1 MLSKKLRRT
10 FILGLIMSCWL
21 TAAFSQTPPE
31 EKVIPDSIKKA
42 VRETNFNEIRIKSFP
57 IAMQSWTYRRY
68 TFFEALDRTK
78 ALGLSYIQAY
88 PGQRISKELPASV
101 VFDHQLDDEHIEM
114 IKEKLRAVGIKVIA
128 YGVVD
133 TGRTENQMRRVF
145 DFARKMGIRTIVT
158 EPQDK
163 DYPLL
168 EKLVKE
174 YDIRIAIHNHPE
186 PATYAYPLTTLKHLN
201 NLDSRIGVCADTG
214 HWMRCGLDPVECLRL
229 LEGRIIDVHIKDRSD
244 FGTKRAEDV
253 AFGSGKGRIKDILAE
268 LTRQD
273 YDGYLTIEYE
283 NEKNVLDPEP
293 DLKKGLA
300 YIKSVTYYDGYEQLL
315 KRENGWYE
323 KHGWNHY
330 GPGYFELDNKTG
342 ILKSQGG
349 MGLFWYSRKKFKDF
363 ILEVDYK
370 CSDPETNSGLFL
382 RVPDVPTSD
391 DYIYHSFEIQIYDT
405 GQGIHQTGAVYDAQ
419 APSAAAFRPAGEWNH
434 MKISFIGEQIKVEL
448 NGQEVI
454 NWRAEPRGK
463 VKDFAREG
471 YIGLQNHDSRS
482 PVYFKNIYIKEIK

>member
-1 MLSKKLRRT
+1 KKIFVFCL
-10 FILGLIMSCWL
+10 ILGLSL
-21 TAAFSQTPPE
+21 PAGFSQTPPE

-42 VRETNFNEIRIKSFP
+42 VKETNYNEIRIKSFP
-57 IAMQSWTYRRY
+57 IAMQGWTYRRY

-88 PGQRISKELPASV
+88 PGQRISKELPASL
-101 VFDHQLDDEHIEM
+101 VFNHQLTDEQIVM
-114 IKEKLRAVGIKVIA
+114 IKGKLKEVGLQIVA

-133 TGRTENQMRRVF
+133 TGRTESQMRQVF

-158 EPQDK
+158 EPQDE
-163 DYPLL
+163 DYVVL

-174 YDIRIAIHNHPE
+174 YNIQIAIHNHPE
-186 PATYAYPLTTLKHLN
+186 PAKYAYPLTVLKRLN

-229 LEGRIIDVHIKDRSD
+229 LEDRVIDVHIKDRSD
-244 FGTKRAEDV
+244 FGTKGAEDV
-253 AFGSGKGRIKDILAE
+253 AFGSGKAGIKDILAE

-283 NEKNVLDPEP
+283 NEKNVLNPEP

-300 YIKSVTYYDGYEQLL
+300 FIKSVTYYDGYEQLL

-330 GPGYFELDNKTG
+330 GPGFFELDNKTG

-349 MGLFWYSRKKFKDF
+349 MGLLWYSRKKFKDF

-370 CSDPETNSGLFL
+370 CSDRETNSGIFL
-382 RVPDVPTSD
+382 RVPDMPTSD
-391 DYIYHSFEIQIYDT
+391 DYIYHSFEIQIYDA

-419 APSAAAFRPAGEWNH
+419 APSA
-434 MKISFIGEQIKVEL
+434 
-448 NGQEVI
+448 
-454 NWRAEPRGK
+454 
-463 VKDFAREG
+463 
-471 YIGLQNHDSRS
+471 
-482 PVYFKNIYIKEIK
+482 

>member
-1 MLSKKLRRT
+1 MLLKKSKKIFVFCL
-10 FILGLIMSCWL
+10 ILGLSL
-21 TAAFSQTPPE
+21 PAGFSQTPPE

-42 VRETNFNEIRIKSFP
+42 VKETNYNEIRIKPFP

-78 ALGLSYIQAY
+78 ALGLSHIQAY
-88 PGQRISKELPASV
+88 PGQRVSKELPASV
-101 VFDHQLDDEHIEM
+101 VFDHQLGDEQIEM
-114 IKEKLRAVGIKVIA
+114 IKEKLRAVEVKVVA

-133 TGRTENQMRRVF
+133 IGQTENQMRRVF

-158 EPQDK
+158 EPQAE

-174 YDIRIAIHNHPE
+174 YDIQIAIHNHPE
-186 PATYAYPLTTLKHLN
+186 PARYAYPLTVLKHLK

-214 HWMRCGLDPVECLRL
+214 HWLRCGLDPVECLRL
-229 LEGRIIDVHIKDRSD
+229 LEGRIIDVHLKDRSD
-244 FGTKRAEDV
+244 FGTKGAEDV

-300 YIKSVTYYDGYEQLL
+300 YIKGVTYYDGYEQLL

-391 DYIYHSFEIQIYDT
+391 DYIYHSFEIQIYDA

>member
-1 MLSKKLRRT
+1 MLSKEFRRT
-10 FILGLIMSCWL
+10 FILSLIMSFGL
-21 TAAFSQTPPE
+21 TVAFAQAPPE

-42 VRETNFNEIRIKSFP
+42 VRETNYNEIRIKPFP

-101 VFDHQLDDEHIEM
+101 VFDQQLGDEHIEM
-114 IKEKLRAVGIKVIA
+114 IKEKLRAVGVKVVS

-133 TGRTENQMRRVF
+133 TGRTENQMRQVF

-158 EPQDK
+158 EPQDE

-174 YDIRIAIHNHPE
+174 YDIQIAIHNHPE
-186 PATYAYPLTTLKHLN
+186 PAKYAYPLTALKHLKN
-201 NLDSRIGVCADTG
+201 VDSRIGVCADTG

-229 LEGRIIDVHIKDRSD
+229 LEGKIIDVHIKDRSS
-244 FGTKRAEDV
+244 FGTKGAEDV

-283 NEKNVLDPEP
+283 NEKNVLKPEP

-315 KRENGWYE
+315 KKENGWYE

-370 CSDPETNSGLFL
+370 CSDSETNSGIFL

-391 DYIYHSFEIQIYDT
+391 DYIYHSFEIQIYDA

-419 APSAAAFRPAGEWNH
+419 APSAAAFKPAGHWNH

-448 NGQEVI
+448 NDQEVI
-454 NWRAEPRGK
+454 DWRAEARGK

-482 PVYFKNIYIKEIK
+482 PVYFKNIYIKEVK

>member
-1 MLSKKLRRT
+1 
-10 FILGLIMSCWL
+10 
-21 TAAFSQTPPE
+21 
-31 EKVIPDSIKKA
+31 
-42 VRETNFNEIRIKSFP
+42 
-57 IAMQSWTYRRY
+57 
-68 TFFEALDRTK
+68 
-78 ALGLSYIQAY
+78 
-88 PGQRISKELPASV
+88 
-101 VFDHQLDDEHIEM
+101 
-114 IKEKLRAVGIKVIA
+114 
-128 YGVVD
+128 
-133 TGRTENQMRRVF
+133 
-145 DFARKMGIRTIVT
+145 
-158 EPQDK
+158 
-163 DYPLL
+163 
-168 EKLVKE
+168 
-174 YDIRIAIHNHPE
+174 
-186 PATYAYPLTTLKHLN
+186 
-201 NLDSRIGVCADTG
+201 
-214 HWMRCGLDPVECLRL
+214 
-229 LEGRIIDVHIKDRSD
+229 
-244 FGTKRAEDV
+244 
-253 AFGSGKGRIKDILAE
+253 
-268 LTRQD
+268 
-273 YDGYLTIEYE
+273 
-283 NEKNVLDPEP
+283 
-293 DLKKGLA
+293 
-300 YIKSVTYYDGYEQLL
+300 L

-382 RVPDVPTSD
+382 RVPDMPTSD
-391 DYIYHSFEIQIYDT
+391 DYIYHSFEIQIYDA